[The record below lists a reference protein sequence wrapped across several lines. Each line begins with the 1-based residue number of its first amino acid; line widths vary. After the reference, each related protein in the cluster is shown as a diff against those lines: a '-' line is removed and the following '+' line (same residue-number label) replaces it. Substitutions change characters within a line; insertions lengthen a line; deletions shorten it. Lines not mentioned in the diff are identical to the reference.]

1 MAPTTTATTHI
12 EFEKH
17 RFDFSPSIVDV
28 LTDFTALHLHD
39 KNKPFK
45 AAWQQWIQDP
55 KINFH
60 LMREID
66 RLHHL
71 GFQGDVLQK
80 MYASARY
87 YLRKKLTDNVPEPAL
102 LHTQTNCPRFS
113 REFLQIIDDDAQRQ
127 INLSMVNQ
135 PKQQPKQRIRIQS
148 QADAYKTFCYS
159 HQTEIYQEFVKL
171 AKQAPLPPAM
181 VHKLK
186 KTYKR
191 RFYEIR
197 TQVQTEWAT
206 MDEPKK

>member
-1 MAPTTTATTHI
+1 MTPTTTAAHI

-17 RFDFSPSIVDV
+17 RFDFSPSIVDD

-39 KNKPFK
+39 NNKTFK
-45 AAWQQWIQDP
+45 AAWQEWIQDP
-55 KINFH
+55 KINIH
-60 LMREID
+60 LTQEIE

-87 YLRKKLTDNVPEPAL
+87 YLRKKLTDNVPEPVL
-102 LHTQTNCPRFS
+102 MYNTQTSCPRFS
-113 REFLQIIDDDAQRQ
+113 REFLQKIDDDALQQIDLPMATKPNQR
-127 INLSMVNQ
+127 V
-135 PKQQPKQRIRIQS
+135 RIIS
-148 QADAYKTFCYS
+148 QAEAYAAFCNS
-159 HQTEIYQEFVKL
+159 HQTDIYQEFVEL
-171 AKQAPLPPAM
+171 AKQGPLPPSM

-197 TQVQTEWAT
+197 TKIAISRTHKINGSE
-206 MDEPKK
+206 KS